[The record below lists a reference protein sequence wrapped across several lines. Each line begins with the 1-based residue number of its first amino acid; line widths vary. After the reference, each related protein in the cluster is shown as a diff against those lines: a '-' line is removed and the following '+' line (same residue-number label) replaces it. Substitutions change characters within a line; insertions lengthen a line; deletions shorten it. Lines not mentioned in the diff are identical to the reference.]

1 MITVSGS
8 QAGRNPYRTTS
19 ISYDPAVLEGTRW
32 SVMDIAQVYP
42 IQVVKQDK
50 PADVGIDYTL
60 GSEPGAVLK

>member
-1 MITVSGS
+1 
-8 QAGRNPYRTTS
+8 
-19 ISYDPAVLEGTRW
+19 
-32 SVMDIAQVYP
+32 MDIAQVYP